1 MINSLMDFCKDHYKH
16 FHCFPME
23 FATFNEYGEED
34 KIYKIPDYLH
44 FLSDSQINE
53 IILEKN

>member
-1 MINSLMDFCKDHYKH
+1 
-16 FHCFPME
+16 ME

-34 KIYKIPDYLH
+34 KIYKFPDYLH